1 MNLTNAMVYQ
11 IVMMVQMN
19 LGALQLVL
27 TSVQTNSSN
36 ARIPGSVS
44 LKGGIAM
51 VHPTAKTILMN
62 HPVVAQ
68 LNAQT
73 ITSNVTTKN
82 VSTKV
87 LYVMVK
93 MTVVIILMN
102 PLLMVVVHPKL
113 KLVHLA
119 NGLVPA

>member
-36 ARIPGSVS
+36 ARIPESVS
-44 LKGGIAM
+44 LKDGIAM
-51 VHPTAKTILMN
+51 VHPTVKTILMN